1 MAFLRTKWEATYQGA
16 TLTVVR
22 NELTKG
28 FSVLR
33 AGRAL
38 ASKDRSWFGL
48 GTIKGEIDIGGRNL
62 PITVTL
68 SIGSKCKITIAG
80 REIPVTKV

>member
-1 MAFLRTKWEATYQGA
+1 MAFLKTQWEVTYQGA

-33 AGRAL
+33 AGRVIAG
-38 ASKDRSWFGL
+38 KDRSWFGL
-48 GTIKGEIDIGGRNL
+48 GTIKGELTLGERL
-62 PITVTL
+62 VPIVVTL
-68 SIGSKCKITIAG
+68 SFGSKCKVVIAG
-80 REIPVTKV
+80 TEVPAKRL